1 MAFERCV
8 NAENTTPEPDWVGA
22 HSNKLEVADIL
33 QKHAMQNALFA
44 VLRRNDELLSLC
56 DSMIARSEG
65 SSANSP

>member
-1 MAFERCV
+1 M

-22 HSNKLEVADIL
+22 PSNLQEVADVL

-56 DSMIARSEG
+56 DSMIARVEG
-65 SSANSP
+65 SSANPP